1 VKQVLLDPG
10 SGRISVV
17 ETAAPSASPNRLL
30 VRTETSALSPGTE
43 RQLVVLSSRRLLSK
57 ARARPEAARQVVET
71 LRREG
76 LRSALDKARARL
88 EHPYPLGSSLV
99 GTVVEVGAA
108 LEGPPPGTRVACTGA
123 EIATHSEFVSVPP
136 LLAVPVPDE
145 VGSEDA
151 AFAGIGAIAMHA
163 ARLAGV
169 EPGGTGAVMGL
180 GLLGQ
185 LVAQILAAGGAW
197 TLGTDPDVMRRE
209 IASAAGVV
217 QVAAGGDGAA
227 AAVRARGGADAVVV
241 AVGGTGPEAFR
252 EAIELCRDRGRIIV
266 VGAVPLVLDRDAMY
280 RKELSL
286 VVARSSGAG
295 RYDPTYEDDGVDLP
309 PGHVRWTEGRNMAA
323 FVDLIRQGTVSPS
336 GLVTHRFG
344 IEDAERAYA
353 LLEEGAEPSLGIVLR
368 YGSGP
373 STPLDRAARE
383 VVLGRGVPAGG
394 RPRVAMVGAGSFA
407 RGVLLPR
414 LKELP
419 VELVTVATATGPSG
433 AGTAR
438 RFRFARA
445 TTDAESAI
453 DADDVDAVVVAT
465 RHDLHAA
472 LAARA
477 LRRGRSVYVEKPLG
491 MSREELLEVCDALR
505 GSKAI
510 LSVGFNRRWATLIR
524 RLREELPGHGPITAS
539 YVVNGPPIPSDSW
552 ILHPELGGG
561 VALAEGGHFIDT
573 LAYLAGALPVSVSAV
588 SVDPTSYQATVR
600 FGDGSVGSITCSTGG
615 GGNGPKELLT
625 VMGRGTMAQL
635 HDFRRLSLWRAGR
648 RRTVGSRPGS
658 PLGRQ
663 DKGHAGSLR
672 AWVEAVAAGSAPPV
686 PATEVLAVSEATL
699 CLHEALRRPGAVAV
713 DLAPYLEAL
722 APPLE

>member
-1 VKQVLLDPG
+1 VKQVLLDPA

-17 ETAAPSASPNRLL
+17 ETPVPSAAPNRLL
-30 VRTETSALSPGTE
+30 VRTDTSALSPGTE
-43 RQLVVLSSRRLLSK
+43 RQLVELSSRRLVSK

-88 EHPYPLGSSLV
+88 EHPYPLGYSLA
-99 GTVVEVGAA
+99 GTVVEAGAA
-108 LEGPPPGTRVACTGA
+108 LQGPPPGTRVACTGA

-151 AFAGIGAIAMHA
+151 AFAGIGAIAVHA
-163 ARLAGV
+163 VRLAGV
-169 EPGGTGAVMGL
+169 EPGGTAAVMGL

-197 TLGTDPDVMRRE
+197 TIGTDPDPRRRE
-209 IASAAGVV
+209 VAAASGVV
-217 QVAAGGDGAA
+217 QAAPGGEEAAG
-227 AAVRARGGADAVVV
+227 AVRARGGADAVVV
-241 AVGGTGPEAFR
+241 AVAGTGPEAFG
-252 EAIELCRDRGRIIV
+252 EAIELCRDRGRILV

-295 RYDPTYEDDGVDLP
+295 RYDPTYEDEGVDLP

-323 FVDLIRQGTVSPS
+323 FLDLVRQGTVSPS
-336 GLVTHRFG
+336 RLVTHRFG

-368 YGSGP
+368 YPSGGA
-373 STPLDRAARE
+373 TPLDRAARE
-383 VVLGRGVPAGG
+383 LVLGRAAPAGR
-394 RPRVAMVGAGSFA
+394 RPRIAVVGAGSFA

-414 LKELP
+414 LKALP

-438 RFRFARA
+438 RFKFARA

-453 DADDVDAVVVAT
+453 DADDIDAVVVAT

-491 MSREELLEVCDALR
+491 MSREELLDVCHALR
-505 GSKAI
+505 ESRAI
-510 LSVGFNRRWATLIR
+510 LSVGFNRRWAPLIR
-524 RLREELPGHGPITAS
+524 RLRDELRDQGPITAS
-539 YVVNGPPIPSDSW
+539 YVVNSAPIPSDGW
-552 ILHPELGGG
+552 ILHPEHGGG

-573 LAYLAGALPVSVSAV
+573 LAYLVGGLPVGVSATA
-588 SVDPTSYQATVR
+588 VDATSYQATVR
-600 FGDGSVGSITCSTGG
+600 FGDGSVGSIACSTGAR
-615 GGNGPKELLT
+615 GNGPKELLT
-625 VMGRGTMAQL
+625 VMGRGTMAEL
-635 HDFRRLSLWRAGR
+635 HDFRRLSLWRGGR
-648 RRTVGSRPGS
+648 KRTVGSRPGS

-663 DKGHAGSLR
+663 DKGHAGALR

-686 PATEVLAVSEATL
+686 PPLEVLAASEATL
-699 CLHEALRRPGAVAV
+699 CLHEALRRPGPVAV
-713 DLAPYLEAL
+713 DLAPYVEAL
-722 APPLE
+722 APPIE